1 MRRDP
6 KHAEELDMKLKEQLV
21 ERSKN
26 FNLLTQDQLES
37 QFNATTPSES
47 VTILYGSETGNAEE
61 QAKSLWADV
70 KARGLNATLS
80 NLNDFEFEDLPKQVR
95 CLVSCVRTR
104 VYYSCCISCVKA
116 SMLALMH

>member
-6 KHAEELDMKLKEQLV
+6 KHAEELDNKLKEQLV

-37 QFNATTPSES
+37 QFNATRPSES

-80 NLNDFEFEDLPKQVR
+80 NLNDFEFEDLPKQVD
-95 CLVSCVRTR
+95 TQPQ
-104 VYYSCCISCVKA
+104 
-116 SMLALMH
+116 